1 MTFEKKLAHLRKRE
15 GLSQAEVSEKLDVS
29 RQAVSRWESG
39 DAKPSTENLQVLCKL
54 YHVPLDYLFNEGEDE
69 LPAPAPVAPATESGA
84 ERETRKKGKQRIRR
98 LVIGVAVLMLLV
110 CCFFWY
116 QSDKMKNDMDLH
128 TIQNEETNSLDAPEF
143 NLNWG

>member
-39 DAKPSTENLQVLCKL
+39 DAKPSTENLQALCKL

-69 LPAPAPVAPATESGA
+69 LPAPAPVAPATESGSEWEA
-84 ERETRKKGKQRIRR
+84 REKRKQRIKW
-98 LVIGVAVLMLLV
+98 LVIGVVVLVLLV
-110 CCFFWY
+110 CCSVWY
-116 QSDKMKNDMDLH
+116 QSGQIKNDMDLH
-128 TIQNEETNSLDAPEF
+128 TIQNEDTNSFDVPEF
-143 NLNWG
+143 DLNWG